1 VATALTLPEKRQ
13 AFRERF
19 ERLLAEQGVARIPSW
34 FEPPWPEDASIASWL
49 DRETRRCMR
58 VDEAAAGDLELDFFF
73 NETGL
78 EPLRELVFRARDAH
92 ECAELVFRVY
102 RRWFIEKISED
113 VLDAE
118 LEALLP
124 SI

>member
-1 VATALTLPEKRQ
+1 MTLPEKRQ

-19 ERLLAEQGVARIPSW
+19 ERLLAEHGVATLPSW
-34 FEPPWPEDASIASWL
+34 FEPPWPEDTAIASFI
-49 DRETRRCMR
+49 DSEARRCMR
-58 VDEAAAGDLELDFFF
+58 VDEAAEGDLELDFFF
-73 NETGL
+73 KETGL
-78 EPLRELVFRARDAH
+78 ERLRELFFRARNVQ
-92 ECAELVFRVY
+92 ERTELVFRVY

-124 SI
+124 RASE